1 MRYPIGILEPAS
13 DLQDAL
19 IAWYGVFVE
28 TFKFTKAKLESLPPA
43 DRGQV
48 EYADTVVN
56 GLRIRVGIS
65 GAKSFCISRKRNGKF
80 IRATLGRFPD
90 LTIDNA
96 RAKALELLGDVAIT
110 GKNPNVVKRVNEKA
124 TVTLAS
130 ALATYIENRDERLSA
145 DTAKQYRSVLQNF
158 SGDWMKQPLSS
169 ISRERV
175 ESRHKAITDGSV
187 WFGADKS
194 TLRAGVGT
202 GSKAQADLWA
212 RVLRAVYRFSHDHYR
227 DEQGKTLLPDPPTM
241 VLSTKRKWHGTV
253 RKTERIRTNEL
264 SRWFSALTS
273 VRATAELARDDIAAA
288 VCDAVE
294 MAIFTGLRKS
304 EILELSWDRVNLGGR
319 YFWIDTTK
327 NGDPLELPVTETL
340 LKLFR
345 RRAKMKASDGV
356 LVFPGD
362 KGVIKEYRHIID
374 RISAAT
380 VPDSNPDLLLP
391 IPFKWH
397 DGRRTFGTIAEL
409 VGVGNYI
416 LKRLLNHR
424 TMRSADVTQGYLHFS
439 ADELMEPAS
448 RIERAIL
455 EHAGIIESKKSLDA
469 KLLLALE
476 SLNEEEKRELIFKI
490 SNDKKVISYE

>member
-1 MRYPIGILEPAS
+1 M
-13 DLQDAL
+13 
-19 IAWYGVFVE
+19 FVE
-28 TFKFTKAKLESLPPA
+28 TFKFTKSRLESLPPA
-43 DRGQV
+43 DSGQV
-48 EYADTVVN
+48 EYGDTVVN
-56 GLRIRVGIS
+56 GLRIRVGVS
-65 GAKSFCISRKRNGKF
+65 GVKSFCISRKRNGKF

-96 RAKALELLGDVAIT
+96 RAKALELLGEVATT
-110 GKNPNVVKRVNEKA
+110 GKNPNVERRINEKA
-124 TVTLAS
+124 SVTLAD
-130 ALATYIENRDERLSA
+130 ALDTYIESRDARLSA
-145 DTAKQYRSVLQNF
+145 DTAKQYRSILQNY
-158 SGDWMKQPLSS
+158 SGDWMKQPIAS

-175 ESRHKAITDGSV
+175 ETRHKAVTDGSV
-187 WFGADKS
+187 WFGADRS

-212 RVLRAVYRFSHDHYR
+212 RVLRAICRFAHDHYR
-227 DEQGKTLLPDPPTM
+227 DNDGKTLLPDPPTM

-264 SRWFSALTS
+264 GRWFSALYT
-273 VRATAELARDDIAAA
+273 VRDIAEQGRDDIAAA

-345 RRAKMKASDGV
+345 RRAKMKSADGL

-362 KGVIKEYRHIID
+362 KGVIKEYRHIIE
-374 RISAAT
+374 RISAGT
-380 VPDSNPDLLLP
+380 VPEPNPDLIKP

-397 DGRRTFGTIAEL
+397 DGRRTFGTVAEL

-439 ADELMEPAS
+439 ADELMEPAT
-448 RIERAIL
+448 RIEQAIL
-455 EHAGIIESKKSLDA
+455 EHAGMVESKKSLDA

-476 SLNEEEKRELIFKI
+476 GLSEEEKRRLIFDLSKNI
-490 SNDKKVISYE
+490 KVI

>member
-1 MRYPIGILEPAS
+1 M
-13 DLQDAL
+13 
-19 IAWYGVFVE
+19 E
-28 TFKFTKAKLESLPPA
+28 TFKFTKSRLESLPPA
-43 DRGQV
+43 DSGQV
-48 EYADTVVN
+48 EYGDTVVN
-56 GLRIRVGIS
+56 GLRIRVGVS
-65 GAKSFCISRKRNGKF
+65 GVKSFCISRKRNGKF

-96 RAKALELLGDVAIT
+96 RAKALELLGDVATT
-110 GKNPNVVKRVNEKA
+110 GKNPNVERRINEKA
-124 TVTLAS
+124 SVTLAD
-130 ALATYIENRDERLSA
+130 ALDTYIESRDARLSA
-145 DTAKQYRSVLQNF
+145 DTAKQYRSILQNY
-158 SGDWMKQPLSS
+158 SGDWMKQPIAS

-175 ESRHKAITDGSV
+175 ETRHKAVTDGSV
-187 WFGADKS
+187 WFGADRS

-212 RVLRAVYRFSHDHYR
+212 RVLRAICRFAHDHYR
-227 DEQGKTLLPDPPTM
+227 DNDGKTLLPDHPTM

-264 SRWFSALTS
+264 GRWFSALST
-273 VRATAELARDDIAAA
+273 VRDIAEQGRDDIAAA

-345 RRAKMKASDGV
+345 RRAKMKSADGL

-362 KGVIKEYRHIID
+362 KGVIKEYRHIIE

-380 VPDSNPDLLLP
+380 VPEPNPDLLKP

-397 DGRRTFGTIAEL
+397 DGRRTFGTVAEL

-439 ADELMEPAS
+439 ADELMEPAT
-448 RIERAIL
+448 RIEQAIL
-455 EHAGIIESKKSLDA
+455 EHAGMVESKKSLDA

-476 SLNEEEKRELIFKI
+476 GLSEEEKRRLIFDLSKNI
-490 SNDKKVISYE
+490 KVI

>member
-1 MRYPIGILEPAS
+1 ME
-13 DLQDAL
+13 
-19 IAWYGVFVE
+19 YG
-28 TFKFTKAKLESLPPA
+28 
-43 DRGQV
+43 
-48 EYADTVVN
+48 DTVVN
-56 GLRIRVGIS
+56 GLRLRVGIS

-96 RAKALELLGDVAIT
+96 RAKALELLGDVATT
-110 GKNPNVVKRVNEKA
+110 GRNPNVEKRINEKA
-124 TVTLAS
+124 LVTLKD
-130 ALATYIENRDERLSA
+130 ALDTYIKSRDERLST
-145 DTAKQYRSVLQNF
+145 DTAKQYRSILQNF
-158 SGDWMKQPLSS
+158 SGDWMKQPIAS

-175 ESRHKAITDGSV
+175 ETRHKAVTDGSV

-212 RVLRAVYRFSHDHYR
+212 RVLRAIYRFAHDHYR
-227 DEQGKTLLPDPPTM
+227 DDEGKTLLPDPPTM

-264 SRWFSALTS
+264 GRWFNALSS
-273 VRATAELARDDIAAA
+273 VRDFAEQGRDDIAAA

-304 EILELSWDRVNLGGR
+304 EILELNWDRVNLGGR

-345 RRAKMKASDGV
+345 RRAKMKAADGV

-362 KGVIKEYRHIID
+362 KGVIKEYRHIIE

-380 VPDSNPDLLLP
+380 VPEPNPDLLKP

-439 ADELMEPAS
+439 ADELMEPAT

-455 EHAGIIESKKSLDA
+455 EHAGMIESKNSIDSR
-469 KLLLALE
+469 LLSVLE
-476 SLNEEEKRELIFKI
+476 NLNDEEKRKLIFQLSEFENKRG
-490 SNDKKVISYE
+490 VL

>member
-1 MRYPIGILEPAS
+1 M
-13 DLQDAL
+13 
-19 IAWYGVFVE
+19 FVE

-43 DRGQV
+43 ERGQV
-48 EYADTVVN
+48 EYGDTVVN
-56 GLRIRVGIS
+56 GLRLRVGIS

-96 RAKALELLGDVAIT
+96 RAKALELLGDVATT
-110 GKNPNVVKRVNEKA
+110 GRNPNIEKRINERA
-124 TVTLAS
+124 LVTLND
-130 ALATYIENRDERLSA
+130 ALDTYIKSRDERLST
-145 DTAKQYRSVLQNF
+145 DTAKQYRSILQNF
-158 SGDWMKQPLSS
+158 SGDWMKQPIAS

-175 ESRHKAITDGSV
+175 ETRHKAVTDGSV

-212 RVLRAVYRFSHDHYR
+212 RVLRAIYRFAHDHYR
-227 DEQGKTLLPDPPTM
+227 DDEGKTLLPDPPTM

-264 SRWFSALTS
+264 GRWFNALSS
-273 VRATAELARDDIAAA
+273 VRDFAEQGRDDIAAA

-327 NGDPLELPVTETL
+327 NGDPLELPITETL

-345 RRAKMKASDGV
+345 RRAKMKSAGGL

-380 VPDSNPDLLLP
+380 IPEPNPDLLKP

-397 DGRRTFGTIAEL
+397 DGRRTFGTVAEL

-476 SLNEEEKRELIFKI
+476 GLSEEEKRRLIFDLSKNI
-490 SNDKKVISYE
+490 KVSENE

>member
-1 MRYPIGILEPAS
+1 M
-13 DLQDAL
+13 QDTL
-19 IAWYGVFVE
+19 IAWCGVFVE
-28 TFKFTKAKLESLPPA
+28 TFKFTKAKLESLPSA
-43 DRGQV
+43 ERGQV
-48 EYADTVVN
+48 EYGDTVVN
-56 GLRIRVGIS
+56 GLRLRVGIS

-96 RAKALELLGDVAIT
+96 RAKALELLGDVATT
-110 GKNPNVVKRVNEKA
+110 GRNPNVEKRVNEKA
-124 TVTLAS
+124 LVTLND
-130 ALATYIENRDERLSA
+130 ALDTYIKSRDERLST
-145 DTAKQYRSVLQNF
+145 DTAKQYRSILQNF
-158 SGDWMKQPLSS
+158 SGDWMKQPIAS

-175 ESRHKAITDGSV
+175 ETRHKAVTDGSV

-212 RVLRAVYRFSHDHYR
+212 RVLRAIYRFAHDHYR
-227 DEQGKTLLPDPPTM
+227 DDEGKTLLPDPPTM

-264 SRWFSALTS
+264 GRWFRALSS
-273 VRATAELARDDIAAA
+273 VRDIAEQGRDDIAAA

-345 RRAKMKASDGV
+345 RRAKMKAADGL

-362 KGVIKEYRHIID
+362 KGIIKEYRHIIE

-380 VPDSNPDLLLP
+380 VPDPNSDLLKP

-397 DGRRTFGTIAEL
+397 DGRRTFGTVAEL

-439 ADELMEPAS
+439 ADELMEPAT
-448 RIERAIL
+448 RIERVIL
-455 EHAGIIESKKSLDA
+455 EHAGMVESKKTLDA

-476 SLNEEEKRELIFKI
+476 GLSEEEKRRLIFDLSQNI
-490 SNDKKVISYE
+490 KVI

>member
-1 MRYPIGILEPAS
+1 M
-13 DLQDAL
+13 
-19 IAWYGVFVE
+19 E

-43 DRGQV
+43 ERGQV
-48 EYADTVVN
+48 EYGDTVVN
-56 GLRIRVGIS
+56 GLRLRVGIS

-96 RAKALELLGDVAIT
+96 RAKALELLGDVATT
-110 GKNPNVVKRVNEKA
+110 GRNPNVEKRINEKA
-124 TVTLAS
+124 LVTLND
-130 ALATYIENRDERLSA
+130 ALDTYIKSRDERLST
-145 DTAKQYRSVLQNF
+145 DTAKQYRSILQNF
-158 SGDWMKQPLSS
+158 SGDWMKQPIAS

-175 ESRHKAITDGSV
+175 ETRHKAVTDGSV

-212 RVLRAVYRFSHDHYR
+212 RVLRAIYRFAHDHYR
-227 DEQGKTLLPDPPTM
+227 DDEGKTLLPDPPTM

-264 SRWFSALTS
+264 GRWFNALSS
-273 VRATAELARDDIAAA
+273 VRDFAEQGRYDIAAA

-327 NGDPLELPVTETL
+327 NGDPLELPITETL

-345 RRAKMKASDGV
+345 RRAKMKSADGL

-380 VPDSNPDLLLP
+380 LPEPNPDLLKP

-397 DGRRTFGTIAEL
+397 DGRRTFGTVAEL

-476 SLNEEEKRELIFKI
+476 GLSEEEKRRLIFDLSKNI
-490 SNDKKVISYE
+490 KVSENE

>member
-1 MRYPIGILEPAS
+1 M
-13 DLQDAL
+13 
-19 IAWYGVFVE
+19 FVE
-28 TFKFTKAKLESLPPA
+28 TFKFTKAKLESLPA
-43 DRGQV
+43 AVSGQV
-48 EYADTVVN
+48 EYGDAVVN
-56 GLRIRVGIS
+56 GLRLRVGIS
-65 GAKSFCISRKRNGKF
+65 GVKSFCISRKRNGKF

-96 RAKALELLGDVAIT
+96 RAKALELLGGVATT
-110 GKNPNVVKRVNEKA
+110 GKNPNVEKRITEKA
-124 TVTLAS
+124 SVTLAG
-130 ALATYIENRDERLSA
+130 ALDTYIENRGERLSA

-158 SGDWMKQPLSS
+158 SGDWMMQPIAS

-175 ESRHKAITDGSV
+175 ETRHKAVTDGSV

-194 TLRAGVGT
+194 TLRAGVGS

-212 RVLRAVYRFSHDHYR
+212 RVLRAIYRFAHDHYR
-227 DEQGKTLLPDPPTM
+227 DDEGKTLLPDPPTM

-264 SRWFSALTS
+264 SRWFGALSS
-273 VRATAELARDDIAAA
+273 VRDTAEKSRDDIAAA

-304 EILELSWDRVNLGGR
+304 EILELTWDRVNLGGR

-327 NGDPLELPVTETL
+327 NGDPLELPVTDTL
-340 LKLFR
+340 MELFR
-345 RRAKMKASDGV
+345 RRMKMKSGNES

-362 KGVIKEYRHIID
+362 KGVIKEYRHIIN

-380 VPDSNPDLLLP
+380 VPDQNPDLFQP

-397 DGRRTFGTIAEL
+397 DGRRTFGTVAEL
-409 VGVGNYI
+409 VGVGNYM

-455 EHAGIIESKKSLDA
+455 EYAGVIENKASLDA
-469 KLLLALE
+469 KLLFALE
-476 SLNEEEKRELIFKI
+476 GLNDEEKRKLIFQLSKPE
-490 SNDKKVISYE
+490 SKFGAL

>member
-1 MRYPIGILEPAS
+1 M
-13 DLQDAL
+13 
-19 IAWYGVFVE
+19 E
-28 TFKFTKAKLESLPPA
+28 TFKFTKSKLESLPPA
-43 DRGQV
+43 DSGQV
-48 EYADTVVN
+48 EYGDTVVN
-56 GLRIRVGIS
+56 GLRVRVGVS
-65 GAKSFCISRKRNGKF
+65 GVKSFCISRKRNGKF

-96 RAKALELLGDVAIT
+96 RAKALELLGDVATT
-110 GKNPNVVKRVNEKA
+110 GKNPNVERRINEKA
-124 TVTLAS
+124 SVTLAD
-130 ALATYIENRDERLSA
+130 ALNTYIESRDARLSA
-145 DTAKQYRSVLQNF
+145 DTAKQYRSILQNY
-158 SGDWMKQPLSS
+158 SGDWMKQPIAS

-175 ESRHKAITDGSV
+175 ETRHKAVTDGSV

-212 RVLRAVYRFSHDHYR
+212 RVLRAICRFAHDHYR
-227 DEQGKTLLPDPPTM
+227 DNDGKTLLPDPPTM

-264 SRWFSALTS
+264 GRWFSALST
-273 VRATAELARDDIAAA
+273 VRDIAEQGRDDIAAA

-345 RRAKMKASDGV
+345 RRAKMKSDDGL

-362 KGVIKEYRHIID
+362 KGVIKEYRHIIE

-380 VPDSNPDLLLP
+380 VPEPNPDLLKP

-397 DGRRTFGTIAEL
+397 DGRRTFGTVAEL

-455 EHAGIIESKKSLDA
+455 EYAGIIESHKDINTQLMS
-469 KLLLALE
+469 ALE
-476 SLNEEEKRELIFKI
+476 NLSEEEKRKLIFAI
-490 SNDKKVISYE
+490 SNDKRGCQV

>member
-1 MRYPIGILEPAS
+1 M
-13 DLQDAL
+13 
-19 IAWYGVFVE
+19 E
-28 TFKFTKAKLESLPPA
+28 TFKFTKSRLESLPPA
-43 DRGQV
+43 DSGQV
-48 EYADTVVN
+48 EYGDTVVN
-56 GLRIRVGIS
+56 GLRIRVGVS
-65 GAKSFCISRKRNGKF
+65 GVKSFCISRKRNGKF

-96 RAKALELLGDVAIT
+96 RAKALELLGDVATT
-110 GKNPNVVKRVNEKA
+110 GKNPNVERRINEKA
-124 TVTLAS
+124 SVTLAD
-130 ALATYIENRDERLSA
+130 ALDTYIESRDARLSA
-145 DTAKQYRSVLQNF
+145 DTAKQYRSILQNY
-158 SGDWMKQPLSS
+158 SGDWMKQPIAS

-175 ESRHKAITDGSV
+175 ETRHKAVTDGSV
-187 WFGADKS
+187 WFGADRS

-212 RVLRAVYRFSHDHYR
+212 RVLRAICRFAHDHYR
-227 DEQGKTLLPDPPTM
+227 DNDGKTLLPDPPTM

-264 SRWFSALTS
+264 GRWFSALST
-273 VRATAELARDDIAAA
+273 VRDIAEQGRDDIAAA

-345 RRAKMKASDGV
+345 RRAKMKSADGL

-362 KGVIKEYRHIID
+362 KGVIKEYRHIIE

-380 VPDSNPDLLLP
+380 VPEPNPDLLKP

-397 DGRRTFGTIAEL
+397 DGRRTFGTVAEL

-439 ADELMEPAS
+439 ADELMEPAT
-448 RIERAIL
+448 RIEQAIL
-455 EHAGIIESKKSLDA
+455 EHAGMVESKKSLDA

-476 SLNEEEKRELIFKI
+476 GLSEEEKRRLIFDLSKNI
-490 SNDKKVISYE
+490 KVI

>member
-1 MRYPIGILEPAS
+1 M
-13 DLQDAL
+13 
-19 IAWYGVFVE
+19 E

-43 DRGQV
+43 ERGQV
-48 EYADTVVN
+48 EYGDTVVN
-56 GLRIRVGIS
+56 GLRVRVGIS
-65 GAKSFCISRKRNGKF
+65 GVKSFCISRKRNGKF

-96 RAKALELLGDVAIT
+96 RAKALELLGDVATT
-110 GKNPNVVKRVNEKA
+110 GKNPNVERRINEKA
-124 TVTLAS
+124 SVTLAD
-130 ALATYIENRDERLSA
+130 ALNTYIESRDARLSA
-145 DTAKQYRSVLQNF
+145 DTAKQYRSILQNY
-158 SGDWMKQPLSS
+158 SGDWMKQPIAS

-175 ESRHKAITDGSV
+175 ETRHKAVTDGSV

-212 RVLRAVYRFSHDHYR
+212 RVLRAICRFAHDHYR
-227 DEQGKTLLPDPPTM
+227 DNEGKTLLPDPPTM

-264 SRWFSALTS
+264 GRWFSALST
-273 VRATAELARDDIAAA
+273 VRDIAEQGRDDIAAA

-345 RRAKMKASDGV
+345 RRAKMKSADGL

-362 KGVIKEYRHIID
+362 KGIIKEYRHIIE

-380 VPDSNPDLLLP
+380 VPDPNPDLLKP

-397 DGRRTFGTIAEL
+397 DGRRTFGTVAEL

-439 ADELMEPAS
+439 ADELMEPAT

-455 EHAGIIESKKSLDA
+455 EHAGMVESKKSLDA

-476 SLNEEEKRELIFKI
+476 GLSEEEKRRLIFDLSKNI
-490 SNDKKVISYE
+490 KVSENE

>member
-1 MRYPIGILEPAS
+1 M
-13 DLQDAL
+13 
-19 IAWYGVFVE
+19 E
-28 TFKFTKAKLESLPPA
+28 TFKFTKSKLESLPPA
-43 DRGQV
+43 DSGQV
-48 EYADTVVN
+48 EYGDTVVN
-56 GLRIRVGIS
+56 GLRVRVGVS
-65 GAKSFCISRKRNGKF
+65 GVKSFCISRKRNGKF

-96 RAKALELLGDVAIT
+96 RAKALELLGDVATT
-110 GKNPNVVKRVNEKA
+110 GKNPNVERRINEKA
-124 TVTLAS
+124 SVTLAD
-130 ALATYIENRDERLSA
+130 ALDTYIESRDARLSA
-145 DTAKQYRSVLQNF
+145 DTSKQYRSILQNY
-158 SGDWMKQPLSS
+158 SGDWMKQPIAS

-175 ESRHKAITDGSV
+175 ETRHKAVTDGSV

-212 RVLRAVYRFSHDHYR
+212 RVLRAICRFAHDHYR
-227 DEQGKTLLPDPPTM
+227 DNDGKTLLPDPPTM

-264 SRWFSALTS
+264 SRWFSALST
-273 VRATAELARDDIAAA
+273 VRDIAEQGRDDIAAA

-345 RRAKMKASDGV
+345 RRAKMKSANGL

-362 KGVIKEYRHIID
+362 KGVIKEYRHIVE

-380 VPDSNPDLLLP
+380 VPEPNPDLLKP

-397 DGRRTFGTIAEL
+397 DGRRTFGTVAEL

-476 SLNEEEKRELIFKI
+476 GLSEEGKRRLIFDLSKNI
-490 SNDKKVISYE
+490 KVSENE

>member
-1 MRYPIGILEPAS
+1 M
-13 DLQDAL
+13 

-43 DRGQV
+43 ERGQV
-48 EYADTVVN
+48 EYGDTVVN
-56 GLRIRVGIS
+56 GLRLRVGIS

-96 RAKALELLGDVAIT
+96 RAKALELLGDVATT
-110 GKNPNVVKRVNEKA
+110 GRNPNVEKRINEKA
-124 TVTLAS
+124 LVTLKD
-130 ALATYIENRDERLSA
+130 ALDTYIKSRDERLST
-145 DTAKQYRSVLQNF
+145 DTAKQYRSILQNF
-158 SGDWMKQPLSS
+158 SGDWMKQPIAS

-175 ESRHKAITDGSV
+175 ETRHKAVTDGSV

-212 RVLRAVYRFSHDHYR
+212 RVLRAIYRFAHDHYR
-227 DEQGKTLLPDPPTM
+227 DDEGKTLLPDPPTM

-264 SRWFSALTS
+264 GRWFNALSS
-273 VRATAELARDDIAAA
+273 VRDFAEQGRDDIAAA

-327 NGDPLELPVTETL
+327 NGDPLELPITETL

-345 RRAKMKASDGV
+345 RRAKMKSADGL

-362 KGVIKEYRHIID
+362 KGVIKEYRHIIE

-380 VPDSNPDLLLP
+380 VPEPNPDLLKP

-397 DGRRTFGTIAEL
+397 DGRRTFGTVAEL

-439 ADELMEPAS
+439 ADELMEPAT

-455 EHAGIIESKKSLDA
+455 EHAGMIESKNSIDSR
-469 KLLLALE
+469 LLSVLE
-476 SLNEEEKRELIFKI
+476 NLNDEEKRKLIFQLSESENKRG
-490 SNDKKVISYE
+490 VL

>member
-1 MRYPIGILEPAS
+1 M
-13 DLQDAL
+13 
-19 IAWYGVFVE
+19 
-28 TFKFTKAKLESLPPA
+28 PPA
-43 DRGQV
+43 ERGQV
-48 EYADTVVN
+48 EYGDTVVN
-56 GLRIRVGIS
+56 GLRLRVGIS

-96 RAKALELLGDVAIT
+96 RAKALELLGDVATT
-110 GKNPNVVKRVNEKA
+110 GRNPNVEKRINEKA
-124 TVTLAS
+124 LVTLKD
-130 ALATYIENRDERLSA
+130 ALDTYIKSRDERLST
-145 DTAKQYRSVLQNF
+145 DTAKQYRSILQNF
-158 SGDWMKQPLSS
+158 SGDWMKQPIAS

-175 ESRHKAITDGSV
+175 ETRHKAVTDGSV

-212 RVLRAVYRFSHDHYR
+212 RVLRAIYRFAHDHYR
-227 DEQGKTLLPDPPTM
+227 DEEGKTLLPDPPTM

-264 SRWFSALTS
+264 GRWFRALSS
-273 VRATAELARDDIAAA
+273 VRDIAEQGRDDIAAA

-327 NGDPLELPVTETL
+327 NGDPLELPITETL

-345 RRAKMKASDGV
+345 RRAKMKSVDGL

-374 RISAAT
+374 RVSAAT
-380 VPDSNPDLLLP
+380 VPEPNPDLLKP

-397 DGRRTFGTIAEL
+397 DGRRTFGTVAEL

-469 KLLLALE
+469 KLLLALDGL
-476 SLNEEEKRELIFKI
+476 SEEEKRRLIFDLSKNI
-490 SNDKKVISYE
+490 KVSENE

>member
-1 MRYPIGILEPAS
+1 M
-13 DLQDAL
+13 

-28 TFKFTKAKLESLPPA
+28 TFKFTKAKLENLPPA
-43 DRGQV
+43 ERGQV
-48 EYADTVVN
+48 EYGDTVVN
-56 GLRIRVGIS
+56 GLRLRVGIS

-96 RAKALELLGDVAIT
+96 RAKALELLGDVATT
-110 GKNPNVVKRVNEKA
+110 GRNPNVEKRINEKA
-124 TVTLAS
+124 LVTLKD
-130 ALATYIENRDERLSA
+130 ALDTYIKSRDERLST
-145 DTAKQYRSVLQNF
+145 DTAKQYRSILQNF
-158 SGDWMKQPLSS
+158 SGDWMKQPIAS

-175 ESRHKAITDGSV
+175 ETRHKAVTDGSV

-212 RVLRAVYRFSHDHYR
+212 RVLRAIYRFAHDHYR
-227 DEQGKTLLPDPPTM
+227 DDEGKTLLPDPPTM

-264 SRWFSALTS
+264 GRWFNALSS
-273 VRATAELARDDIAAA
+273 VRDFAEQGRDDIAAA

-327 NGDPLELPVTETL
+327 NGDPLELPITETL

-345 RRAKMKASDGV
+345 RRAKMKSADG
-356 LVFPGD
+356 LFVFPGD

-380 VPDSNPDLLLP
+380 VPEPTPDLLKP

-397 DGRRTFGTIAEL
+397 DGRRTFGTVAEL

-476 SLNEEEKRELIFKI
+476 GLSEEEKRRLIFDLSQNI
-490 SNDKKVISYE
+490 KVSENE